1 MRIGCRIDQLG
12 IDADLI
18 ARSPDAPFEH
28 ITHSQLTADLLGI
41 DGLVAVGEG
50 GVARNHQ
57 HVRDTREIGRHVLGD
72 AVGKILLLRVVAEVC
87 KGQDDDRQPRRG
99 SERRT

>member
-12 IDADLI
+12 IDADLV
-18 ARSPDAPFEH
+18 ARSPDAPFQH
-28 ITHSQLTADLLGI
+28 ITHSQLAADLLGI
-41 DGLVAVGEG
+41 DGLVAVGERRG
-50 GVARNHQ
+50 ARNHQ
-57 HVRDTREIGRHVLGD
+57 HLRDPREIGRHILGD
-72 AVGKILLLRVVAEVC
+72 PVSEILLLRVVAEVC